1 MNDRMTEMR
10 RNDDS
15 PLREL
20 QRARRSGKPPRGA
33 GHGNAFT
40 STSAHPDDMIV
51 RAVSLAVED
60 LVARLVAAREA
71 ERDAHAAQ
79 AVPRRLCF
87 SGWVLDAVARRLV
100 APGGGVVLLPALELA
115 LLQAFVDHPRQVLSR
130 ADLTRLTR
138 SDGSVY
144 PSARTISVYVSRLR
158 RHLRHGGSA
167 SLISTVRRM
176 GYVLDADVERR

>member
-20 QRARRSGKPPRGA
+20 QRARRSGKAPRGA

-40 STSAHPDDMIV
+40 PVPAHPDDMIV

-71 ERDAHAAQ
+71 ERDARAAQ
-79 AVPRRLCF
+79 TVPRRLCF
-87 SGWVLDAVARRLV
+87 SGWMLDASGRPRSRGRPSTLRSSITHATSFRWCNPSRSSCKSTRR
-100 APGGGVVLLPALELA
+100 
-115 LLQAFVDHPRQVLSR
+115 SR
-130 ADLTRLTR
+130 ATARDRHTRTAPAPR
-138 SDGSVY
+138 IASD
-144 PSARTISVYVSRLR
+144 I
-158 RHLRHGGSA
+158 
-167 SLISTVRRM
+167 
-176 GYVLDADVERR
+176 